1 MKKRSLWG
9 ARFSLN
15 KAWGPG
21 LGIAM
26 VLVGTVIGAGFASG
40 AEIMA
45 YFTRY
50 GEAGFL
56 GMLAAGLLIF
66 LGTYG
71 TLKIAYE
78 YQDTDYGRFTERI
91 AGKWAGAVLDAV
103 VTLSMLLGYGVMLSG
118 TGAIAEQQWGISK
131 YPAMLAMAAACY
143 LPLRRG
149 STGILAVCRVLTPI
163 LIIGG
168 LLLGLYSVLGYAR
181 GQETAGLLLQPL
193 SVFSALPLENWPQAL
208 FSGILYASYN
218 ILGAAA
224 VLAGLAGEMRRRED
238 IWRAAWIGT
247 AVLVVLTLAL
257 GVATFLNYDTIQ
269 GVSIPALALLEEH
282 AVWQQLYVGVL
293 LGAMYTTAISD
304 GFGVLNRVRGCG
316 VNRNLLCL
324 LLTGAAFLLAQLGF
338 GDLVD
343 KGYRLFGYLGIGQLI
358 LIAVHALAK
367 DTIPNKGDIHEKKQ
381 WRRRK
386 LRKS

>member
-1 MKKRSLWG
+1 MKKRSFWG

-103 VTLSMLLGYGVMLSG
+103 VTLYAAGIRRNAFGYGR
-118 TGAIAEQQWGISK
+118 
-131 YPAMLAMAAACY
+131 Y
-143 LPLRRG
+143 
-149 STGILAVCRVLTPI
+149 CR
-163 LIIGG
+163 
-168 LLLGLYSVLGYAR
+168 
-181 GQETAGLLLQPL
+181 
-193 SVFSALPLENWPQAL
+193 
-208 FSGILYASYN
+208 
-218 ILGAAA
+218 AA
-224 VLAGLAGEMRRRED
+224 VGH
-238 IWRAAWIGT
+238 
-247 AVLVVLTLAL
+247 
-257 GVATFLNYDTIQ
+257 F
-269 GVSIPALALLEEH
+269 
-282 AVWQQLYVGVL
+282 
-293 LGAMYTTAISD
+293 
-304 GFGVLNRVRGCG
+304 
-316 VNRNLLCL
+316 
-324 LLTGAAFLLAQLGF
+324 
-338 GDLVD
+338 
-343 KGYRLFGYLGIGQLI
+343 
-358 LIAVHALAK
+358 
-367 DTIPNKGDIHEKKQ
+367 
-381 WRRRK
+381 
-386 LRKS
+386 